1 MEEIFIKF
9 HIDANSFHWYETSR
23 LKCAMVQGELTFSWI
38 NQAGWVHEVVGGI
51 IKTWLGS

>member
-51 IKTWLGS
+51 IKTWLRS